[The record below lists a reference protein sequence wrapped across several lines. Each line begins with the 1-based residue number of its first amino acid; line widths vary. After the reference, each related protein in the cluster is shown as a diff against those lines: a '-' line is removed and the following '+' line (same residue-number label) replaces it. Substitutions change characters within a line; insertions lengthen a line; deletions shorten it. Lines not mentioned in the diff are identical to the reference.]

1 MFQVDIEDGKP
12 TLPLPYNAGENPY
25 DAARRFLEAN
35 ELPIGYLEQVAAF
48 IVRESKGQNIE
59 NVGAASSAP
68 APTETPSAGPKH
80 ALPVREYVLIPSL
93 NSEREWNA
101 PEIACQEAW
110 PYADN

>member
-59 NVGAASSAP
+59 NIGAGSSAA
-68 APTETPSAGPKH
+68 APTDTTPAGPKH
-80 ALPVREYVLIPSL
+80 TLPVREYVLILSL
-93 NSEREWNA
+93 NSEREWNN
-101 PEIACQEAW
+101 PEVHRLLRGS
-110 PYADN
+110 